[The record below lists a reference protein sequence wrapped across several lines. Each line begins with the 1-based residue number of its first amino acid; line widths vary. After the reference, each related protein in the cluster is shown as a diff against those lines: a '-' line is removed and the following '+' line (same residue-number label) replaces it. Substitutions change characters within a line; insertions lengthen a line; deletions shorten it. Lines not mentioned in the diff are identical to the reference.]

1 MQLEELRNIILNER
15 ESARLSEIPPDV
27 FQITRHYLDELQEKV
42 YHAKDPLSEETRA
55 VIEEIFSL
63 RDTVQ
68 EIFQIRSRKIL
79 GLASARME
87 HGIDREEIKK
97 MLPPEATVYRKIL
110 DALEEARA
118 YYIVAGEQLPIAERE
133 GGGESARLQKI
144 TERPACEQMVVRML
158 TDVDSFM
165 GVDGRIYTLKKEDV
179 VTLPTINGEVLCDH
193 HIALNIR
200 LIT

>member
-63 RDTVQ
+63 RETVQ

-118 YYIVAGEQLPIAERE
+118 YYIVAGEQLAIAERE

>member
-1 MQLEELRNIILNER
+1 
-15 ESARLSEIPPDV
+15 
-27 FQITRHYLDELQEKV
+27 
-42 YHAKDPLSEETRA
+42 
-55 VIEEIFSL
+55 
-63 RDTVQ
+63 
-68 EIFQIRSRKIL
+68 
-79 GLASARME
+79 ME

-118 YYIVAGEQLPIAERE
+118 YYIVAGEQLAIAERE

>member
-15 ESARLSEIPPDV
+15 ESARLSEIPPDI
-27 FQITRHYLDELQEKV
+27 FLITHRYLDELQEKV

-63 RDTVQ
+63 RETVQ

-79 GLASARME
+79 GLAGARME

-97 MLPPEATVYRKIL
+97 MLPPETTVYRKIL
-110 DALEEARA
+110 DALEEAKV
-118 YYIVAGEQLPIAERE
+118 YYIVTGERLPIAEKE
-133 GGGESARLQKI
+133 GGGGPAHLQKV
-144 TERPACEQMVVRML
+144 TERPIYEQMVVRML

>member
-1 MQLEELRNIILNER
+1 MKLEELRNIILNER
-15 ESARLSEIPPDV
+15 ESARLSEIPPDI
-27 FQITRHYLDELQEKV
+27 FQTTRRYLDELQERV

-63 RDTVQ
+63 RETVQ

-97 MLPPEATVYRKIL
+97 MLPPEAAVYRKIL
-110 DALEEARA
+110 DALEESRA
-118 YYIVAGEQLPIAERE
+118 YYMVTIEHLPVSAVEGQRE
-133 GGGESARLQKI
+133 AAYPLNVP
-144 TERPACEQMVVRML
+144 ERPVPEQMVVRML
-158 TDVDSFM
+158 ADVDSFM

-179 VTLPTINGEVLCDH
+179 VTLPIINAEVLCDH

>member
-118 YYIVAGEQLPIAERE
+118 YYIVAGEQLAIAERE

-165 GVDGRIYTLKKEDV
+165 GVDGKIYTLKKEDV